1 MFGGKC
7 DPKFL
12 YVKYFAILSTFIIFI
27 WRLYLVLNYI
37 TYQCVYCLCM
47 FVGQKIEVL
56 VERQDGG
63 RSICIVATSRSPA
76 AILDL
81 LPQPGR
87 LLHNPGDEGANL
99 ISEGI

>member
-1 MFGGKC
+1 M
-7 DPKFL
+7 
-12 YVKYFAILSTFIIFI
+12 
-27 WRLYLVLNYI
+27 
-37 TYQCVYCLCM
+37 CLCM

-63 RSICIVATSRSPA
+63 RSICIVSASRSSA

>member
-1 MFGGKC
+1 M
-7 DPKFL
+7 
-12 YVKYFAILSTFIIFI
+12 
-27 WRLYLVLNYI
+27 
-37 TYQCVYCLCM
+37 CLCM

-63 RSICIVATSRSPA
+63 RSICIVTASRSPA

-99 ISEGI
+99 ISEWI

>member
-1 MFGGKC
+1 M
-7 DPKFL
+7 
-12 YVKYFAILSTFIIFI
+12 
-27 WRLYLVLNYI
+27 
-37 TYQCVYCLCM
+37 CLCM

-63 RSICIVATSRSPA
+63 RSICIVASSRSPA